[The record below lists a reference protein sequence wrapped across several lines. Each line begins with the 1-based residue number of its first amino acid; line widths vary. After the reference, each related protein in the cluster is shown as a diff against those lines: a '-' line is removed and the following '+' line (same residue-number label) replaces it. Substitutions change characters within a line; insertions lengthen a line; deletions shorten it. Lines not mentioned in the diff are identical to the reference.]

1 MAWQLGGEEISSV
14 NFCRHRVVK
23 CGKKYR
29 PLLRE
34 RRGGCGCCN
43 DVVVFGGLEEG
54 GAATSATA
62 AARTIPP
69 CLPPSFRPQVAPLH
83 FRFTSPFRKSLSV
96 PPSIPSSHPSTI
108 FIDGCIRHKGG
119 RGTADTDVDGPSQ
132 SSGRGWRKA
141 KRQKSPYIGSCP
153 ASRPSSPDLDR
164 DSRGWDDDLTDGWA
178 DKAP

>member
-29 PLLRE
+29 SGTAKHGSRQQRRRRIQRTGRRRRRRRSEQYLPL
-34 RRGGCGCCN
+34 
-43 DVVVFGGLEEG
+43 
-54 GAATSATA
+54 
-62 AARTIPP
+62 
-69 CLPPSFRPQVAPLH
+69 APLH

-119 RGTADTDVDGPSQ
+119 RGAADTDVDGPSQ

-153 ASRPSSPDLDR
+153 ASRPSSPDLEYR
-164 DSRGWDDDLTDGWA
+164 
-178 DKAP
+178 

>member
-69 CLPPSFRPQVAPLH
+69 
-83 FRFTSPFRKSLSV
+83 SLV
-96 PPSIPSSHPSTI
+96 PSS
-108 FIDGCIRHKGG
+108 
-119 RGTADTDVDGPSQ
+119 
-132 SSGRGWRKA
+132 
-141 KRQKSPYIGSCP
+141 SCP
-153 ASRPSSPDLDR
+153 PPFPFHKSFQKVVISSSFHSIQPSVYYLHRWLHS
-164 DSRGWDDDLTDGWA
+164 A
-178 DKAP
+178 